1 MPRLPG
7 LELGNQDRTGNEE
20 SGLEVIDP
28 APPYVASEL
37 PRYLSTGGWLGR
49 EVCIFLAVKSATG
62 VTTITQYL
70 LSPLT

>member
-28 APPYVASEL
+28 APP
-37 PRYLSTGGWLGR
+37 
-49 EVCIFLAVKSATG
+49 
-62 VTTITQYL
+62 
-70 LSPLT
+70 